1 MRPILTTLHFPR
13 RPAWAARARMLDR
26 DELGPRELLRQ
37 LLGQASPDDV
47 VVLDGGIGLR
57 DLYLDRVAATLLA
70 RRRKPPTVLITDSTW
85 TPGRGRRAVLRSF
98 DGPRTA
104 YCVLSSSERE
114 SFPRDWGVDPA
125 RVFFTP
131 FYWTLPDD
139 EPEALPGGE
148 GVFAG
153 GDSLRDHE
161 TLLAAAA
168 EVDAPVTIAT
178 RRKRPEALPGNVTW
192 GPVSPETFVEQLR
205 ASAVVVVPMRSGLVR
220 SAGQQT
226 YLNAMALGK
235 PVVVSDVPGVR
246 DHVVDGETGLVVP
259 AGDGRA
265 LAEALRWA
273 LDPANGSAVRAMGE
287 RAREVVREAASPDA
301 YVERLLRVVDS
312 LPR

>member
-26 DELGPRELLRQ
+26 AAMSPQQLLRQ
-37 LLGQASPDDV
+37 LLQQASPEDV
-47 VVLDGGIGLR
+47 VVLDGGIGAR

-70 RRRKPPTVLITDSTW
+70 RRRDPPTVLMTDSTW
-85 TPGRGRRAVLRSF
+85 SPGRGRRAALRAL
-98 DGPRTA
+98 DGPRTH

-114 SFPRDWGVDPA
+114 SFPLHWGVDPE
-125 RVFFTP
+125 RVSLTP

-139 EPEALPGGE
+139 EPPALPEGN

-161 TLLAAAA
+161 VLVSAAAD
-168 EVDAPVTIAT
+168 VSAPVTIAT
-178 RRKRPEALPGNVTW
+178 RRSRPASVPDNVQW
-192 GPVSPETFVEQLR
+192 GAVSPEAFLEGLR
-205 ASAVVVVPMRSGLVR
+205 SSAVVVVPMLPGLVR

-235 PVVVSDVPGVR
+235 VVVVSDVPGAR
-246 DHVVDGETGLVVP
+246 DHVVDGETGLIVP
-259 AGDGRA
+259 AGDSRA
-265 LAEALRWA
+265 LAKALQWA
-273 LDPANGSAVRAMGE
+273 LDPANGPSVREMGM
-287 RAREVVREAASPDA
+287 RAREVALTTASPDR
-301 YVERLLRVVDS
+301 YVERLLEVVDS